1 MFRNLLLLRLKMCI
15 FFIGFTCFF
24 GRVSAQN
31 SPFYKEIQAFKKKDS
46 IQTPIKNAI
55 LLIGSSSFKNWVD
68 VQNYF
73 PLFPII
79 NRGFGGS
86 TLPDVI
92 YFADDVIF
100 PYEPKQILIYC
111 GENDLASADSVTATM
126 VFNRFKQLF
135 QIIRDRLPKVSVAY
149 ISMKPS
155 SSRERL
161 WPKMIEGN
169 KLIKKYLGK
178 KKNTAFIDVYSKMF
192 DANGEVMKDIFLKD
206 NLHMNSKGYVIWQ
219 KIIAPYLLK

>member
-1 MFRNLLLLRLKMCI
+1 MYRNLLLLRSKICI
-15 FFIGFTCFF
+15 LLIGFACFF
-24 GRVSAQN
+24 VEAAAQYP
-31 SPFYKEIQAFKKKDS
+31 PFFKEVQAFKKLDS
-46 IQTPIKNAI
+46 IKPPTKNAI
-55 LLIGSSSFKNWVD
+55 LLIGSSSFTKWVD

-92 YFADDVIF
+92 RFADDVIF
-100 PYEPKQILIYC
+100 PYELKQILIYC

-135 QIIRDRLPKVSVAY
+135 QIIRGRLPKVPVAY
-149 ISMKPS
+149 VSMKPS
-155 SSRERL
+155 PSRERL
-161 WPKMIEGN
+161 WPKMVEGN
-169 KLIKKYLGK
+169 RLIKSFLKK
-178 KKNTAFIDVYSKMF
+178 KKNTAFIDVYPKMF

-219 KIIAPYLLK
+219 KIIAPYLRP

>member
-1 MFRNLLLLRLKMCI
+1 MNKNLLLLRSKISI
-15 FFIGFTCFF
+15 FLICFICFS
-24 GRVSAQN
+24 GKVVAQN
-31 SPFYKEIQAFKKKDS
+31 SPFYKEIQAFKKLDS
-46 IQTPIKNAI
+46 IKPPTKNAI

-73 PLFPII
+73 PLFPIV

-86 TLPDVI
+86 SLPDVI
-92 YFADDVIF
+92 RFADDVIF

-111 GENDLASADSVTATM
+111 GENDLASADSVTAKM
-126 VFNRFKQLF
+126 VFNRFKELF
-135 QIIRDRLPKVSVAY
+135 QIIRGRLPKVPVAFV
-149 ISMKPS
+149 SMKPS
-155 SSRERL
+155 PSRERL

-169 KLIKKYLGK
+169 SLIKNYLK
-178 KKNTAFIDVYSKMF
+178 KKRNTTFIDVYSKMF

-206 NLHMNSKGYVIWQ
+206 NLHMNAKGYALWQ

>member
-1 MFRNLLLLRLKMCI
+1 MNKKLLLLRSKICVLLVG
-15 FFIGFTCFF
+15 FICLNGEA
-24 GRVSAQN
+24 SAQY
-31 SPFYKEIQAFKKKDS
+31 SPFYKEIQAFKKLDS
-46 IQTPIKNAI
+46 IKPPTKNAI

-73 PLFPII
+73 PLFPIV

-92 YFADDVIF
+92 RFADDVIF

-135 QIIRDRLPKVSVAY
+135 QIIRDRLPKVPVAF

-155 SSRERL
+155 PSRERL

-169 KLIKKYLGK
+169 TLIKNYLK
-178 KKNTAFIDVYSKMF
+178 KKRNTAFIDVYSKMF

-206 NLHMNSKGYVIWQ
+206 NLHMNPKGYAIWQ
-219 KIIAPYLLK
+219 KIIAPYLLN

>member
-1 MFRNLLLLRLKMCI
+1 MNKKLLLLRSKICVLL
-15 FFIGFTCFF
+15 IGFTCFF
-24 GRVSAQN
+24 GEASAQY
-31 SPFYKEIQAFKKKDS
+31 SPFYKEIQAFKKLDS
-46 IQTPIKNAI
+46 VKPPTKNAI
-55 LLIGSSSFKNWVD
+55 LFIGSSSFKNWVD

-73 PLFPII
+73 PVFPIV

-92 YFADDVIF
+92 RFADDVIF

-135 QIIRDRLPKVSVAY
+135 QIIRNRLPKVPVAFV
-149 ISMKPS
+149 SMKPS
-155 SSRERL
+155 PSRERL

-169 KLIKKYLGK
+169 KLIKKYLSNK
-178 KKNTAFIDVYSKMF
+178 RNTAFIDVYSKMF
-192 DANGEVMKDIFLKD
+192 DANGAVMRDIFLKD

>member
-1 MFRNLLLLRLKMCI
+1 MNKKLLLLRSKICVLL
-15 FFIGFTCFF
+15 IGFICLN
-24 GRVSAQN
+24 GEVSAQY
-31 SPFYKEIQAFKKKDS
+31 SPFYKEIQAFKKLDS
-46 IQTPIKNAI
+46 IKPPTKNAI

-68 VQNYF
+68 VQDYF
-73 PLFPII
+73 PLFPIV

-92 YFADDVIF
+92 RFADDVIF

-111 GENDLASADSVTATM
+111 GENDLASADSVTATI

-135 QIIRDRLPKVSVAY
+135 QIIRDRLPKVPIAY

-155 SSRERL
+155 PSRERL

-169 KLIKKYLGK
+169 SLIKNYLK
-178 KKNTAFIDVYSKMF
+178 KKRNTAFIDVYSKMF
-192 DANGEVMKDIFLKD
+192 DSNGEVLKDIFLKD
-206 NLHMNSKGYVIWQ
+206 KLHMNSKGYAIWQ
-219 KIIAPYLLK
+219 KIIAPYLLN

>member
-1 MFRNLLLLRLKMCI
+1 MNKKLLLLRSKICVLL
-15 FFIGFTCFF
+15 IGFICLN
-24 GRVSAQN
+24 GEVSAQY
-31 SPFYKEIQAFKKKDS
+31 SPFYKEIQAFKKLDS
-46 IQTPIKNAI
+46 IKTPTKNAI

-68 VQNYF
+68 VQDYF
-73 PLFPII
+73 PLFPIV

-92 YFADDVIF
+92 RFADDVIF

-111 GENDLASADSVTATM
+111 GENDLASADSVTATI

-135 QIIRDRLPKVSVAY
+135 QIIRDRLPKVPIAY

-155 SSRERL
+155 PSRERL

-169 KLIKKYLGK
+169 SLIKNYLK
-178 KKNTAFIDVYSKMF
+178 KKRNTAFIDVYSKMF
-192 DANGEVMKDIFLKD
+192 DSNGEVLKDIFLKD
-206 NLHMNSKGYVIWQ
+206 KLHMNSKGYAIWQ
-219 KIIAPYLLK
+219 KIIAPYLLN

>member
-15 FFIGFTCFF
+15 FLIGFICFF
-24 GRVSAQN
+24 GGVSAQD

-92 YFADDVIF
+92 QFANDVIF

-135 QIIRDRLPKVSVAY
+135 QIIRDRLPKVPVAF

-155 SSRERL
+155 PSRERL

-169 KLIKKYLGK
+169 TLIKNYLK
-178 KKNTAFIDVYSKMF
+178 KKRNTAFIDVYSKMF

-206 NLHMNSKGYVIWQ
+206 NLHMNPKGYAIWQ
-219 KIIAPYLLK
+219 KIIAPYLLN

>member
-1 MFRNLLLLRLKMCI
+1 MNKKLLLLRSKICVLL
-15 FFIGFTCFF
+15 IGFICLN
-24 GRVSAQN
+24 GEVSAQF
-31 SPFYKEIQAFKKKDS
+31 SPFYKEIQAFKKLDS
-46 IQTPIKNAI
+46 IKPPTKNAI

-73 PLFPII
+73 PLFPIV

-92 YFADDVIF
+92 RFADDVIF
-100 PYEPKQILIYC
+100 PYDPKQILIYC

-126 VFNRFKQLF
+126 VFNQFKQLF
-135 QIIRDRLPKVSVAY
+135 QIIRDRLPKVPVAF

-155 SSRERL
+155 PSREIL

-169 KLIKKYLGK
+169 TLIKKYLSK

-192 DANGEVMKDIFLKD
+192 DANGEVMREIFLKD
-206 NLHMNSKGYVIWQ
+206 NLHMNPKGYVIWQ
-219 KIIAPYLLK
+219 KIIAPYLLN